1 MNIIILKS
9 VLDTLENI
17 EVRGKDNHVRLVA
30 CMNAIEQILETET
43 QQTQTAKTDQGEQ
56 PEENSKK

>member
-43 QQTQTAKTDQGEQ
+43 QKTQTDKMDQGEQ

>member
-30 CMNAIEQILETET
+30 CMNAIEQSLET
-43 QQTQTAKTDQGEQ
+43 
-56 PEENSKK
+56 